1 MVQPLDA
8 HLLVAID
15 AYVEE
20 RFACDDPALQAAR
33 ADARDAGLPDISV
46 SPVEGRLLQVLVGLA
61 GARRILE
68 IGTLGGYS
76 AIWMAR
82 ALPAGGRLVSLE
94 INPHHA
100 AVASRSIARAG
111 LADRVEVRVGRALDL
126 LAAMTAPGA
135 AETPFDAAFIDADKT
150 AYPEYLDACLR
161 LVRPGGLILADNVI
175 RGGTVIEPE
184 ADDARAIAR
193 FNDRIATDPRL
204 AGVIVP
210 VMRERVDGL
219 AIVRVLAA

>member
-1 MVQPLDA
+1 MVQPLDTR
-8 HLLVAID
+8 LLVAID
-15 AYVEE
+15 DYVEE
-20 RFACDDPALQAAR
+20 RFAREDSALQAAR
-33 ADARDAGLPDISV
+33 SDARAAGLPDISV

-82 ALPAGGRLVSLE
+82 ALPADGRLVSLE
-94 INPHHA
+94 IDPHHA
-100 AVASRSIARAG
+100 AVAARSIARAG
-111 LADRVEVRVGRALDL
+111 LAARVEVRIGRGLDL
-126 LAAMTAPGA
+126 LAAMSAAGA
-135 AETPFDAAFIDADKT
+135 AEPPFDAAFIDADKP

-175 RGGTVIEPE
+175 RGGTVLDPVAE
-184 ADDARAIAR
+184 DARAIAL
-193 FNDRIATDPRL
+193 FNDRIAGDPRL

-210 VMRERVDGL
+210 VMREGLDGL